1 MEDGQPSL
9 TAVAAAMTR
18 AAHLLL
24 DDEPKVFVDSLALG
38 LSGAET
44 EATLQAHLHAQH
56 TELARRFPPDFAYE
70 LLKYLRALM
79 TMRSRY
85 VEDELSK
92 ALQRGVSQ
100 YVILGA
106 GLDSFAYRRRDLTD
120 AVQIF
125 EVDHP
130 VSQQWKRARLNAL
143 RVELPPNLTFVP
155 IDFEK
160 QTLVEVLRMAG
171 YRAKKPGFF
180 SWLGVT
186 QYLTEEAIQ
195 HTLQAVA
202 SLAPDTEIIFE
213 YTAPETRLDEE
224 GRRVLAAFK
233 ARGAARGEPWLSLF
247 EPTRLTTRVKELG
260 FAEVEDFSPEAANA
274 RYFAGRTDS
283 LQVPPTTHLMRARIV
298 NA

>member
-24 DDEPKVFVDSLALG
+24 DHEPKVFVDSLALG

-44 EATLQAHLHAQH
+44 EATLKANLHAQH
-56 TELARRFPPDFAYE
+56 AELARRFPSDFAHA
-70 LLKYLRALM
+70 LLRYLRALM

-92 ALQRGVSQ
+92 AIQRGVTQ

-120 AVQIF
+120 VVQVF

-130 VSQQWKRARLNAL
+130 VSQRWKRARLDAL
-143 RVELPPNLTFVP
+143 GVDLPPNLTFVP

-160 QTLVEVLRMAG
+160 QPFGEVLRAEG
-171 YRAKKPGFF
+171 YGVEKSGFF

-186 QYLTEEAIQ
+186 QYLTEEAIY
-195 HTLQAVA
+195 HTLQTVA
-202 SLAPDTEIIFE
+202 SLAPGTEIIFE
-213 YTAPETRLDEE
+213 YTVPEALLDAE
-224 GRRVLAAFK
+224 GQRVLAAFK

-247 EPTRLTTRVKELG
+247 EPTHLTTHVKELG
-260 FAEVEDFSPEAANA
+260 FAEAIDFSSEAANA
-274 RYFAGRTDS
+274 LYFADRTDG
-283 LQVPPTTHLMRARIV
+283 LQVPSTTHIMRARV
-298 NA
+298 AGA